1 MKRLIYQVLG
11 YQEIYNLE
19 TGEIEKQESLS
30 TVSTDDI
37 SEENIEYVKTI
48 AYNGEYSI
56 EDDGVVEIP
65 TAEERIAALEN
76 ALLEL
81 LGVSL

>member
-48 AYNGEYSI
+48 AHNGEYAI
-56 EDDGVVEIP
+56 EDDGIVETP
-65 TAEERIAALEN
+65 TAEERLAALEN

>member
-11 YQEIYNLE
+11 YQEVYNLE
-19 TGEIEKQESLS
+19 SGEIEKQESLA
-30 TVSTDDI
+30 TISTDDI

-56 EDDGVVEIP
+56 EDDGIVETP
-65 TAEERIAALEN
+65 TAEERLAALEN